1 MVEDT
6 VDTVSL
12 AGQAGDGDGDGIE
25 AGGRNELDG
34 CGAES
39 IGGGDAGGFGVDG
52 RTGIGGRDDFKE
64 DGDSGEGDVAAT
76 RDEMI
81 AFAIMTAIC
90 SARVCANS
98 NCEVVGSE
106 NVDGLEGLSKRQLSA
121 GW

>member
-1 MVEDT
+1 MVSYT
-6 VDTVSL
+6 YTRIPSTGGWVIGLLGILV
-12 AGQAGDGDGDGIE
+12 GGDGGE
-25 AGGRNELDG
+25 
-34 CGAES
+34 
-39 IGGGDAGGFGVDG
+39 GGDAGGFGVDG

-76 RDEMI
+76 RDEI

-90 SARVCANS
+90 STRVCVNS
-98 NCEVVGSE
+98 DCEVVGSE

>member
-1 MVEDT
+1 LVEDT

-34 CGAES
+34 CGAVS

-81 AFAIMTAIC
+81 AFAIMTAIF
-90 SARVCANS
+90 SARVCVNS
-98 NCEVVGSE
+98 DCIVEF
-106 NVDGLEGLSKRQLSA
+106 DGWMDGFDEK
-121 GW
+121 